1 MARRGEN
8 IYKRK
13 DGRYEGRYIKAYD
26 EHDKPILGYVYGKT
40 YKEAKELLTK
50 RKAEA
55 QAKRKII
62 SSEMT
67 VEKWFEVWLNTQK
80 RLKKSTIRTYS
91 SSINKHINSNIGKLK
106 LRNLSKDTI
115 QSFVDELSLTLA
127 AKSVHSVFSVL
138 KLGLDY
144 AYEKNLITDMYSKT
158 KLPKIKI
165 KEVDVFTRREQEK
178 IERYIEKSD
187 NKNDYGILVCFY
199 TGIRVGEVC
208 AIDLD
213 KDVDIKRGILTINN
227 TLYRVKDS
235 TGKKKTRLELS
246 PPKSESSKRSIP
258 LPAFLVKLFS
268 ERKSEG
274 GFFINNKG
282 KWIDPTVYTRRY
294 KKILEEL
301 DIPYRKFHATR
312 HTFATRALELNMDN
326 KTLSEILGHS
336 SPVVTMRIY
345 AHSLPEHK
353 RKQMNRIAKLYNPSK

>member
-13 DGRYEGRYIKAYD
+13 DGRYEGRYPKAYD
-26 EHDKPILGYVYGKT
+26 ENDQPILGYVYGKT
-40 YKEAKELLTK
+40 YKEAKDKLTK

-55 QAKRKII
+55 QAQRKVL
-62 SSEMT
+62 SSELT
-67 VEKWFEVWLNTQK
+67 VSKWFEIWLGTQK
-80 RLKKSTIRTYS
+80 RIKQSTRRTYS
-91 SSINKHINSNIGKLK
+91 SCIKKHITAKLGSLK
-106 LRNLSKDTI
+106 LRNLSKENI
-115 QSFVDELSLTLA
+115 QGFIDELTLTHA
-127 AKSVHSVFSVL
+127 AKSVHSIFSIL

-144 AYEKNLITDMYSKT
+144 AYEKNLIADIYSKT
-158 KLPKIKI
+158 KLPKIKT
-165 KEVDVFTRREQEK
+165 KEVAVFARKEQEL
-178 IERYIEKSD
+178 IERYIENSA

-199 TGIRVGEVC
+199 TGIRVGELC

-213 KDVDIKRGILTINN
+213 KDVDIKREMLYINN
-227 TLYRVKDS
+227 TLYRVKDD
-235 TGKKKTRLELS
+235 TGKKKTRLQLS
-246 PPKSESSKRSIP
+246 PPKSESSKRGIP
-258 LPAFLVKLFS
+258 LPAFLVKLFA

-282 KWIDPTVYTRRY
+282 KWVDPNVYTRRY

-312 HTFATRALELNMDN
+312 HTFATRALELNMDT

-353 RKQMNRIAKLYNPSK
+353 RKQMNRVAKLYNPSK

>member
-13 DGRYEGRYIKAYD
+13 DGRYEGRYIRAYD
-26 EHDKPILGYVYGKT
+26 ENDKPILGYVYGKT
-40 YKEAKELLTK
+40 HKETKELLTK

-55 QAKRKII
+55 QAKHKII

-67 VEKWFEVWLNTQK
+67 VDKWFDVWIASQK

-91 SSINKHINSNIGKLK
+91 SCINKHIKPCLGKLK
-106 LRNLSKDTI
+106 LRNLSKDNI
-115 QSFVDELSLTLA
+115 QCFIDELTLKLA
-127 AKSVHSVFSVL
+127 AKSVHSVYSIL

-144 AYEKNLITDMYSKT
+144 AYEKNLIQNMYSKT
-158 KLPKIKI
+158 KLPKIKT
-165 KEVDVFTRREQEK
+165 KEVAVFARKEQEK
-178 IERYIEKSD
+178 IERYIEKSS
-187 NKNDYGILVCFY
+187 NRNDYGILVCFY

-258 LPAFLVKLFS
+258 LPAFLVKLFA

-282 KWIDPTVYTRRY
+282 KWIDPNVYTRRY

-312 HTFATRALELNMDN
+312 HTFATRALELNMDS

-353 RKQMNRIAKLYNPSK
+353 RKQMNRVAKLYNPSK